1 MALQEQLNKFK
12 KQQVKCQSTL
22 TSIVARVG
30 STSSPAKPMPAPPP
44 GARAPS
50 PAVKFSD
57 DTERLKYV
65 TGIRKAPVG
74 AQMKRV
80 IDLLYEVI

>member
-1 MALQEQLNKFK
+1 
-12 KQQVKCQSTL
+12 
-22 TSIVARVG
+22 
-30 STSSPAKPMPAPPP
+30 MPAPPA
-44 GARAPS
+44 GARAPV

-57 DTERLKYV
+57 DTERLKYIN
-65 TGIRKAPVG
+65 GIRKAPVG